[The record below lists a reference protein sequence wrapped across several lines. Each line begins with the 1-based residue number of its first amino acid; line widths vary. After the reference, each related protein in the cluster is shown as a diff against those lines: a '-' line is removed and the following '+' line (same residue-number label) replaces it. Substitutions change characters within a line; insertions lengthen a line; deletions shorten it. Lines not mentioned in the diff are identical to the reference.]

1 MIKRLFF
8 RTWLA
13 LAAIML
19 PANLSAQEIIEAA
32 DSIWVGAVDS
42 VWCDTVAAKDNNVD
56 EVIEVVD
63 SIYVDEDDVIIDS
76 VLTDTGEQVADTI
89 DLSDSEK
96 WKRAFLSTTSKNTS
110 G

>member
-19 PANLSAQEIIEAA
+19 PANLSAQEIIEAV
-32 DSIWVGAVDS
+32 DSIWG
-42 VWCDTVAAKDNNVD
+42 DTVAVGVNDVD

-63 SIYVDEDDVIIDS
+63 SVYIGEDDEIIDS
-76 VLTDTGEQVADTI
+76 VLIDTGEQVADTI

-96 WKRAFLSTTSKNTS
+96 WN

>member
-19 PANLSAQEIIEAA
+19 PANLSAQEIIEAV
-32 DSIWVGAVDS
+32 DSIWV
-42 VWCDTVAAKDNNVD
+42 DT
-56 EVIEVVD
+56 
-63 SIYVDEDDVIIDS
+63 
-76 VLTDTGEQVADTI
+76 DTI

-96 WKRAFLSTTSKNTS
+96 WKKSIPQYEQDGIAAF
-110 G
+110 GMVER